1 MSNSN
6 DLLFSRRLFLSRGA
20 QVLSAAATIPF
31 FLDRSGRVMAAE
43 FAANPQGVG
52 RPDRILVVLQLAG
65 GNDGLNT
72 VIPFSSDDYY
82 KARPRLSIHKDKA
95 LKVNDDF
102 AFHPNASGFKKLF
115 EDGHMAVMHAVGY
128 PNPNRSHFRGTDIWA
143 TAEPDKVAQT
153 GWLGRYFDSCCSGAD
168 PGPDSKAPAAKNANK
183 ETTADPNSA
192 VALTNDPPTA
202 LQGAKYIPIAFRN
215 LEGLAYRDA
224 GKNSAVRSAF
234 EKLNDVDPDDMNSE
248 DHKVMQ
254 ERQKKLITPVTGA
267 RDQTEEFLQRTALNA
282 RVYADQIRKTASTVQ
297 NKANYPTSRLGAD
310 LKLVAQ
316 MIAAGAP
323 TRVYYVTLGG
333 FDTHSNQVQRH
344 DQLMAQLGSAVESFI
359 TDLKALGHLDRTMV
373 MTFSE
378 FGRRVSE
385 NGSQGTDHGEAAPL
399 FMFGGPV
406 KPGFYG
412 QFPDLSP
419 SKLHRG
425 DVPFSTDFR
434 RIYATV
440 LRDWL
445 KADDA
450 KILGKKF
457 DTLPLLKLA

>member
-1 MSNSN
+1 MSNNN
-6 DLLFSRRLFLSRGA
+6 DLLFSRRLFLTRGV
-20 QVLSAAATIPF
+20 QLLSVAGTVPL

-72 VIPFSSDDYY
+72 VVPISNDDYY
-82 KARPRLSIHKDKA
+82 KARPRLGIAKTKA
-95 LKVNDDF
+95 LKVDDDF
-102 AFHPNASGFKKLF
+102 GFHPNATGFKKLF
-115 EDGHMAVMHAVGY
+115 EDGHMAVIHSVGY

-143 TAEPDKVAQT
+143 TAEPDKVGQT
-153 GWLGRYFDSCCSGAD
+153 GWLGRYFDNCCAGED
-168 PGPDSKAPAAKNANK
+168 PGPAAKNAKK
-183 ETTADPNSA
+183 EKAAEPNSA

-224 GKNSAVRSAF
+224 GKNPALRTAF
-234 EKLNDVDPDDMNSE
+234 EKLNDVSPDEMTDE
-248 DHKVMQ
+248 EHQIMQ

-267 RDQTEEFLQRTALNA
+267 APREQTQEFLQRTALNA
-282 RVYADQIRKTASTVQ
+282 RVYADQIRKTAANVQ
-297 NKANYPTSRLGAD
+297 NKANYPQSRLAAD

-316 MIAAGAP
+316 MIASGAP

-333 FDTHSNQVQRH
+333 FDTHSNQIARH
-344 DQLMAQLGSAVESFI
+344 DRLMTDLSSAMESFI
-359 TDLKALGHLDRTMV
+359 LDLKALGHLDRTVV

-412 QFPDLSP
+412 EFPDLSP

-440 LRDWL
+440 LREWL

-450 KILGKKF
+450 KILGHRF
-457 DTLPLLKLA
+457 DTLPLLKNA